1 MVKSINWQVE
11 VVNPMTNQVV
21 NSATYNSI
29 EDIHKE
35 HSYLPIST
43 WRNVCMGRSKVYT
56 PFLRVSKNITCEP
69 TSNQ

>member
-29 EDIHKE
+29 EHIQKE

-43 WRNVCMGRSKVYT
+43 WRNVCMGRSKVYS
-56 PFLRVSKNITCEP
+56 PFLRVSKNITSDP
-69 TSNQ
+69 TTNQ